1 MKKINFTAFSTLKE
15 SGFSLVELLV
25 SIAIVGV
32 VAAAIYAIFFTSN
45 RTYITQE
52 EVVDAQQRARIA
64 MDFMTRD
71 IRMAGLDPI
80 GNAADTVDGN
90 GAGFKEAAAAKI
102 RFTMDLD
109 MNGGIDISNSIV
121 GRTLHEER
129 VSYELAGRELR
140 RGLYEN
146 TADSRWDV
154 LINDVSS
161 LIFSYRDETGALMPL
176 PVTGSNL
183 NRIRVVDI
191 SLTCEFRDAQ
201 GIVRTRN
208 LSTTVTCRNPGGS

>member
-1 MKKINFTAFSTLKE
+1 MREINFRAFSTLKE
-15 SGFSLVELLV
+15 SGFSLMELLV
-25 SIAIVGV
+25 SMAIVGV

-71 IRMAGLDPI
+71 IRMARLDPL
-80 GNAADTVDGN
+80 GNAEDTADGD
-90 GAGFKEAAAAKI
+90 GAGFKEATATKI

-109 MNGGIDISNSIV
+109 MNGGIDASNGIV
-121 GRTLHEER
+121 GSTLNEER
-129 VSYELAGRELR
+129 VSYELVGRELR

-154 LINDVSS
+154 LINGVSS
-161 LIFSYRDETGALMPL
+161 LIFSYQDETGAVMPL

-183 NRIRVVDI
+183 NRIRVIHI

-201 GIVRTRN
+201 GIVRARN
-208 LSTTVTCRNPGGS
+208 LSTTVTCRNPGG